1 MLLEVKGL
9 KTYFRNNGR
18 LTEAVDGIDFEVA
31 HDEVVSLVGES
42 GSGKSVTALSIL
54 RLLPGGGWTEAG
66 EILFEGKDLLKL
78 NESGMLNIRG
88 KNISMIFQEPFTSL
102 NPVVRVGEQ
111 IREVLLIHKHLSRKT
126 AFNETLQLLKKVQI
140 KDPERIYSSY
150 PHQLSGGQRQRV
162 MIAMA
167 IALKPKL
174 LIADEPT
181 TALDVTIQSEIL
193 KLLLDL
199 KRDFKMSIL
208 FITHD
213 FAVVNEV
220 ADRVI
225 VMKDGGIVESQDK
238 TSIMKA
244 PKNAYTK
251 KLLDAIP
258 RISTEEKLIPSEKTP
273 FIRIEN
279 LSKRFSVE
287 RGVFRKKIGDIKAVD
302 NANFVL
308 KKGRTLGLVGESA
321 SGKTTLGRLL
331 LGLIEKDSGK
341 ILIEGKTLDEHLK
354 TTPKEIRKMMQI
366 VFQDP
371 YGSLDPHMRMKDIV
385 LEGPDILGFR
395 RKEKETLLKEILEKV
410 NLDYKDGLKY
420 PHQFSGGQ
428 RQRIAIARALVV
440 KPQFLV
446 LDEPVSSLDV
456 LIQKDI
462 LDLLKSLQKDLGLT
476 YLFISHDLRVVEAM
490 SDEVTVMY
498 QGQIV
503 ETASCH
509 AIYTNPQ
516 HPYTKKLLSSIP
528 ALVF

>member
-18 LTEAVDGIDFEVA
+18 VTEAVSGIDFTVA
-31 HDEVVSLVGES
+31 HDEVVGLVGES

-54 RLLPGGGWTEAG
+54 RLLSAGGWTDAG
-66 EILFEGKDLLKL
+66 EILFEKRDLLKL
-78 NESGMLNIRG
+78 KDSGLLNIRG
-88 KNISMIFQEPFTSL
+88 QEISMIFQEPFTSL
-102 NPVVRVGEQ
+102 NPVIKVGKQ
-111 IREVLLIHKHLSRKT
+111 ISEVLLIHKRLSRKT
-126 AFNETLQLLKKVQI
+126 AFTETIELLKKVQI
-140 KDPERIYSSY
+140 KDPGRVYSNY
-150 PHQLSGGQRQRV
+150 PHQLSGGQRQRA

-199 KRDFKMSIL
+199 KRDFRMSIL

-225 VMKDGGIVESQDK
+225 VMKDGKIVESQTK
-238 TSIMKA
+238 ASIMKN
-244 PKNAYTK
+244 PKNSYTR

-258 RISTEEKLIPSEKTP
+258 RIGAQEKSIPPDKTP
-273 FIRIEN
+273 FIKIEN
-279 LSKRFSVE
+279 LSRKFSVE
-287 RGVFRKKIGDIKAVD
+287 SGVFRKKVGDIKAVD
-302 NANFVL
+302 SVNLIL
-308 KKGRTLGLVGESA
+308 KKGQTLGLVGESA

-341 ILIEGKTLDEHLK
+341 ILIEGKALDEHLK
-354 TTPKEIRKMMQI
+354 TTPKKIRKMMQI

-371 YGSLDPHMRMKDIV
+371 YSSLDPHMRMKDIV
-385 LEGPDILGFR
+385 LEGPEVLGIPR
-395 RKEKETLLKEILEKV
+395 REREALLKEILEKT
-410 NLDYKDGLKY
+410 NLEYRDRLKY

-428 RQRIAIARALVV
+428 QQRIAIARALAV

-462 LDLLKSLQKDLGLT
+462 LDLLKSLQKGLGLT
-476 YLFISHDLRVVEAM
+476 YLFISHDLRVVEAV
-490 SDEVTVMY
+490 SDEVAVMY

-503 ETASCH
+503 ETAPCKS
-509 AIYTNPQ
+509 IYETPQ
-516 HPYTKKLLSSIP
+516 HPYTKRLLSSIP
-528 ALVF
+528 SLM